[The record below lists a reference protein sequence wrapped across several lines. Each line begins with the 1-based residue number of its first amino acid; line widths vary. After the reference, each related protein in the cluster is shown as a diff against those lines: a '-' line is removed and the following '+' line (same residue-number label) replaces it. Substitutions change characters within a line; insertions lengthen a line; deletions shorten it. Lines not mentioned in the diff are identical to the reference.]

1 MTFAQH
7 RDRSIR
13 RVKSA
18 GALWARTSPWK
29 RELEVVLGPTLC
41 PAPNSLC
48 RILANLIPSLW
59 ERMNPSLHFF
69 FFLSI
74 GPPKQIKYDT
84 ECQEIAQMIIKVLQE
99 NHFSTHNASD
109 TKGVGSFLTATT
121 GFPPLHTSW
130 VPYCSVQSA
139 AIHLSRS
146 RAQSDASHR
155 SRLSS
160 VCLTNRL

>member
-1 MTFAQH
+1 MGTNVPLETGVRGGSGSYSVPCSQLTLPHLGEPDSLTLGENESF
-7 RDRSIR
+7 
-13 RVKSA
+13 
-18 GALWARTSPWK
+18 SP
-29 RELEVVLGPTLC
+29 
-41 PAPNSLC
+41 
-48 RILANLIPSLW
+48 
-59 ERMNPSLHFF
+59 FF

-74 GPPKQIKYDT
+74 GPPEQIKYDT